1 MHRDLSLHWNV
12 AVWEALGEPT
22 NLCTSLC
29 MFDGARI
36 SVRIYNTPSDHNH
49 LFGEQ
54 PTRNARWNGSD
65 SIFFGYSKFHMMEFE
80 LERIFLIWF
89 SIHLCRNV
97 FWGERTDAFCITM
110 IYQMIKMNE
119 KKKLWTIQFFRKSW
133 IGNLAFFSLMNFSV
147 KFWSCNIFIF
157 LLLFVNRVWQ
167 KMAPCWILI

>member
-65 SIFFGYSKFHMMEFE
+65 SIFFGCIVNFIWWNLSWSAYFWFDFPSIYAEMYFGGNEPMHTASRWYTKWSKWTKKNCEQFN
-80 LERIFLIWF
+80 F
-89 SIHLCRNV
+89 SGSHESVISL
-97 FWGERTDAFCITM
+97 
-110 IYQMIKMNE
+110 
-119 KKKLWTIQFFRKSW
+119 FFRSW
-133 IGNLAFFSLMNFSV
+133 IFQWNFEVAIFSYFCCCL
-147 KFWSCNIFIF
+147 
-157 LLLFVNRVWQ
+157 
-167 KMAPCWILI
+167 WIVCGKKWHHVEF